1 MGGKFTPQLEKNVLC
16 APEVDENDPDNFFMW
31 TNFIRIYCCDLK
43 KIQVWWSRWDVEV
56 IYEIF
61 VVICIIYIILT
72 LKNSRSGG
80 VGGRW
85 RQGAEVGQPLQTT
98 APLHFMFCRIIY
110 TWCIF
115 IHLVCSVFLVYNIH
129 LVYDIHLVYN
139 IYLVY
144 NIHLLFLFTS

>member
-1 MGGKFTPQLEKNVLC
+1 MSYSIYLYLMIFIYSSAFLFLWGNLCNICNVC
-16 APEVDENDPDNFFMW
+16 YHCM
-31 TNFIRIYCCDLK
+31 IYFVVIYRCDLK
-43 KIQVWWSRWDVEV
+43 KIQVWWSRCEVEV

-61 VVICIIYIILT
+61 VVICMIYFILI

-115 IHLVCSVFLVYNIH
+115 IHLV
-129 LVYDIHLVYN
+129 
-139 IYLVY
+139 Y
-144 NIHLLFLFTS
+144 NIHLLFLYVQGVFLSGPPLNLLSVGR